1 MALSTATASSASRT
15 SSAVSS
21 SSGLASKR
29 IPLASTGERRW
40 IVAYKLHDCLV
51 RLE

>member
-15 SSAVSS
+15 FSAVSS

-29 IPLASTGERRW
+29 VPQASAREGSVPGGAGG
-40 IVAYKLHDCLV
+40 IVA
-51 RLE
+51 